1 MQRRSVGSDGAQRLG
16 VIPLFEGLSPGQLSM
31 LGRLLDEIVADP
43 GDVLMAEGSQGFEM
57 MMIEEGSA
65 EVCQHGERINVMQRG
80 DFFGEMAVLA
90 DGSPRTAS
98 VIALTPLRGLL
109 FTARFARTMHDR
121 VPQVGERMER
131 AARERLERDAR
142 AGASPD

>member
-1 MQRRSVGSDGAQRLG
+1 MQRRSIGTDGPQRLG
-16 VIPLFEGLSPGQLSM
+16 AIPLFDGLSAGQLSM
-31 LGRLLDEIVADP
+31 LGRLLDEVLADP
-43 GDVLMAEGSQGFEM
+43 GEVLMAEGSQGFEM

-65 EVCQHGERINVMQRG
+65 EVCQHGERINVMQPG

-98 VIALTPLRGLL
+98 VVALTPLRALL

-121 VPQVGERMER
+121 VPQVGERMEQ

-142 AGASPD
+142 ADAPQG